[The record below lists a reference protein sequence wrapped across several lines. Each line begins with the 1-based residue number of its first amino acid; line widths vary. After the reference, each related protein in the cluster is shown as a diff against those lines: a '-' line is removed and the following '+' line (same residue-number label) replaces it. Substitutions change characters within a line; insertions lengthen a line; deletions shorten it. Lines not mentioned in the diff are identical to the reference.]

1 MSDIN
6 KEVNVLGKE
15 IFEIKILV
23 NENKDADD
31 KNQASVNKKLQ
42 DIFSAKGNV
51 NDQLNNLLYMLTNA
65 EVLNL
70 IIPIIS
76 KLRYIFF
83 EVAIEENNRNTLT
96 QLSKFKKV
104 QSQISEDFTKQFS
117 ILEKLLDEF
126 TTGKWK
132 SPLIASV
139 KILTFLL
146 SKNKTFKKEENI
158 CTLMLLIIPFFP
170 PDTKK
175 SIVAERK
182 ALDTNCRDNNDEF
195 KVQNTNTKHKT
206 NTHKHKL
213 PGQQQ

>member
-76 KLRYIFF
+76 KLRSIFF

-126 TTGKWK
+126 TTGQGK
-132 SPLIASV
+132 SPMIASV
-139 KILTFLL
+139 TILTFLL
-146 SKNKTFKKEENI
+146 GAVHILRNTGRGVSPIYCNI
-158 CTLMLLIIPFFP
+158 I
-170 PDTKK
+170 KGG
-175 SIVAERK
+175 S
-182 ALDTNCRDNNDEF
+182 
-195 KVQNTNTKHKT
+195 
-206 NTHKHKL
+206 
-213 PGQQQ
+213 